1 MFTPSETATTLRNP
15 TRLEMLEKMNHKE
28 CSPSLGVEYT
38 KNFTVGLQGVLNQA
52 FALPR
57 DIDYSQHFSTS
68 AYEKKIR
75 MYFKGEGDSESPEE
89 RLRMRVIDEMNIAE
103 DHPEIEAL
111 CEEKFE
117 STLGYLDG
125 KTAAIR
131 WLTEQDRDAAD
142 ACFPSLEIM

>member
-15 TRLEMLEKMNHKE
+15 TRLEILEKMNHEE
-28 CSPSLGVEYT
+28 CKPSLGAEYT
-38 KNFTVGLQGVLNQA
+38 KQFSVGLQGVLYRA
-52 FALPR
+52 LALPR
-57 DIDYSQHFSTS
+57 DIIYSHHFKTDG
-68 AYEKKIR
+68 YEQKIR

-89 RLRMRVIDEMNIAE
+89 RLAMRAIEEMNIAE
-103 DHPEIEAL
+103 DHPEIADL

-117 STLGYLDG
+117 ATLGYLDG
-125 KTAAIR
+125 KR